1 MVRMTE
7 KSKATIRLATRGSK
21 LALTQTQRVA
31 DAITRVRPDLEVELV
46 TVTTAPDV
54 HLDRPVTEFGNKGAF
69 VFDLEDAIREGK
81 ADAAVH
87 SMKDVPGDIP
97 EDMAIVAVAER
108 VDPRDALVSR
118 TGKSLENLPPGAHI
132 GTSSV
137 RRAGQLLRLRPD
149 LNIRSMRGNVDSRLR
164 RLREGGFDGIIVAAA
179 GMERL
184 GISMDISENF
194 SPEKMVPA
202 AGQGMLCVEAPVDS
216 KFSQLWSA
224 IDIADESICAA
235 AERAFIR
242 VLGADCH
249 SAAGCLC
256 TLKGDRVVINGMVCS
271 PDGKRFEAVEVSG
284 KREEAEKL
292 AEQAAEDILKRG
304 GEEILR
310 APAQ

>member
-1 MVRMTE
+1 MTE
-7 KSKATIRLATRGSK
+7 KSKAIIRLATRGSK

-31 DAITRVRPDLEVELV
+31 DAIKKARPDLEVELV

-54 HLDRPVTEFGNKGAF
+54 YLDRPVTEFGNKGAF
-69 VFDLEDAIREGK
+69 VHDLEDAIRGGK

-118 TGKSLENLPPGAHI
+118 TGKTLENLPPGAHI

-137 RRAGQLLRLRPD
+137 RRAGQRLRIRPD
-149 LNIRSMRGNVDSRLR
+149 LHIRSMRGNVDSRLR

-184 GISMDISENF
+184 GIDLEISENF
-194 SPEKMVPA
+194 APEKMVPA
-202 AGQGMLCVEAPVDS
+202 AGQGMLCVEASNDS
-216 KFSQLWSA
+216 PFGELWAA
-224 IDIADESICAA
+224 IDIADESLCAA

-249 SAAGCLC
+249 SAAGCIC
-256 TLKGDRVVINGMVCS
+256 TLKGDRVVINGMVCT
-271 PDGKRFEAVEVSG
+271 PDGKRYEAVEVSG
-284 KREEAEKL
+284 KRDEAEKL
-292 AEQAAEDILKRG
+292 AVQAAHDILKRG

-310 APAQ
+310 APAE